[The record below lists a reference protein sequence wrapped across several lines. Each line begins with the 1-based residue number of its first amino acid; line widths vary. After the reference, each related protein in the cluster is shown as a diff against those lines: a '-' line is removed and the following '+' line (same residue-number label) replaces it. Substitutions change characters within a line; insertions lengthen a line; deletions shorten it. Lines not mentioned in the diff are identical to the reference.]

1 MKAWGLGIVLC
12 LFASSAFAG
21 LDTTRIYK
29 DPFVKDLLP
38 ETGVS
43 GYVALNSGDQIYVHV
58 YNADSNLEPIVFLN
72 GLSQDV
78 SDWRALFPII
88 ENSKRPLIFFDNL
101 YQGRSLKKYL
111 SDKKTKFP
119 FTSPLGAERA
129 FYGEDAKPLF
139 KSVPITEQS
148 QDIINL
154 LDFLGVKT
162 KVDLVGLSYGGGS
175 ALEIASTFSDRVRNV
190 IMLAP
195 YVGPLETQDQ
205 MIRAKVALL
214 RKMYPISRYSAPEYY
229 NELYDYFLRDLVY
242 TTYYISEPSIIRWGF
257 MQTVGAY
264 ELIRGI
270 RHIVSADLVKTVPDH
285 SIHLAIAG
293 HDQYIPEKM
302 LTDFWGTIPESK
314 RGSILKVVNVEHKL
328 NESVGPLI
336 ANYVLSIVDGT
347 WENKGAVLSIVPEE
361 GSVKNAKSEEVAFL
375 GQTVPCE
382 ILLLRP
388 SSPQHPNL
396 PVNRI
401 DGSIGKSFSRLP
413 LSRNK

>member
-1 MKAWGLGIVLC
+1 MKTWGLGIIFC

-29 DPFVKDLLP
+29 EQFVKDLLP
-38 ETGVS
+38 ESGVA
-43 GYVALNSGDQIYVHV
+43 GYVGLSNGDQIYVHV
-58 YNADSNLEPIVFLN
+58 YNADSDLEPIVFLN

-78 SDWRALFPII
+78 SDWKSLFPII

-111 SDKKTKFP
+111 SDKKVSFP
-119 FTSPLGAERA
+119 LTGPLGAERA
-129 FYGEDAKPLF
+129 LYGENAKPVF

-154 LDFLGVKT
+154 LEFLGVKK
-162 KVDLVGLSYGGGS
+162 KVDLVGLSYGGGA

-205 MIRAKVALL
+205 MIRARVALL
-214 RKMYPISRYSAPEYY
+214 RKMYPLSPYSSPDYY
-229 NELYDYFLRDLVY
+229 DELYDYFLRDLVY
-242 TTYYISEPSIIRWGF
+242 TTYYISEPSIIRWGA
-257 MQTVGAY
+257 MQMVGAY

-270 RHIVSADLVKTVPDH
+270 RHIVSSDLVKTVPDH

-302 LTDFWGTIPESK
+302 LTDFWGTIPQEK

-328 NESVGPLI
+328 NESVGPLV
-336 ANYVLSIVDGT
+336 ANYVLSIVDGN
-347 WENKGAVLSIVPEE
+347 WSKNGAVLSVVPEE
-361 GSVKNAKSEEVAFL
+361 GAVKNAKSEEVAFL
-375 GQTVPCE
+375 GKTEPCE
-382 ILLLRP
+382 VLLLRP
-388 SSPQHPNL
+388 SSPHHPNM

-401 DGSIGKSFSRLP
+401 DGSVGRSFSRLP
-413 LSRNK
+413 LSRTK

>member
-43 GYVALNSGDQIYVHV
+43 GYVALKSGDQIYVHV

-111 SDKKTKFP
+111 SEKKTRFP
-119 FTSPLGAERA
+119 LTSPLGAERA

-154 LDFLGVKT
+154 LDFLGVNT